1 MSPELNII
9 ILNAAILLLA
19 YFVIYPKYAGNDFR
33 KISIQDFIASMVS
46 LSIVGSVY
54 FGSGAAF
61 SVIWFEVTWPWFTL
75 ISFTLIELPI
85 FYWYAKRHNVKLP

>member
-9 ILNAAILLLA
+9 ILNAAILLIA
-19 YFVIYPKYAGNDFR
+19 YFLIYPKYAGNDFR
-33 KISIQDFIASMVS
+33 KISLQDFIASVVS

-54 FGSGAAF
+54 FGSGAEF
-61 SVIWFEVTWPWFTL
+61 SLILFNVTWAWFTL
-75 ISFTLIELPI
+75 ITFTLIELPL